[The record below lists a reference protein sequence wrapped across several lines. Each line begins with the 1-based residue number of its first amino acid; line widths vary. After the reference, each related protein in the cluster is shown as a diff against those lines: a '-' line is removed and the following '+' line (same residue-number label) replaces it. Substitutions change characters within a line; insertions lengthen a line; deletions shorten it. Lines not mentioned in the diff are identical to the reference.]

1 MRYRSTKS
9 FANLPCAHRLHS
21 HAGHCRFVHGYSRS
35 FKFYFEAS
43 DLDEHNFVVDF
54 AALKDVRQWL
64 EHMYDHTLL
73 IGEHDPELAFFR
85 EMEKRELCAL
95 RIVPSVT
102 MEGTAR
108 LVFDHVDELIRHKTN
123 GRAWVAKVEVHEN
136 DKNSAELERVAPVS
150 E

>member
-9 FANLPCAHRLHS
+9 FTNLPCAHRLHS

-54 AALKDVRQWL
+54 AALEGVKQWL

-85 EMEKRELCAL
+85 EMETRELCAL
-95 RIVPSVT
+95 RVVPSVT
-102 MEGTAR
+102 MEGTAK
-108 LVFDHVDELIRHKTN
+108 LVFDHVDAMIKQQTN
-123 GRAWVAKVEVHEN
+123 GRAWVAKLEVHEN
-136 DKNSAELERVAPVS
+136 DKNSAELERVCPS
-150 E
+150 D